1 MTYRCYIIKIDIQT
15 YKYLEEINKGIREGI
30 VIIVTPPYKYLEET
44 REIIRK
50 RIPYKHFEGKDE
62 EGIKKRKKIEKR
74 VIIKGETLALII

>member
-1 MTYRCYIIKIDIQT
+1 MIYRCYITKIDIQT
-15 YKYLEEINKGIREGI
+15 YKHSEEINEGIKEGI

-50 RIPYKHFEGKDE
+50 RISYEYLKGKDK
-62 EGIKKRKKIEKR
+62 EGIKKRKKMEKR